1 MAQKIEEVN
10 GIVPDTN
17 YPKGYK
23 IVDGSTDVNAK
34 LYQDIVQFFQKLL
47 KTAAITASG
56 EDDNEIHGYQY
67 LTALYATLR
76 TDLLP
81 TRSPQAKI
89 GLALWASLTELKA
102 GTNVENY
109 INSFLLKEQTGGY
122 FRKTVEIGVWNMN
135 ATPRVTVPHLLVGTE
150 WLTIRN
156 AYVVIQNDAGTYNYP
171 LNMVDYTDPSVN
183 GGIYNF
189 SSTDITLDRVT
200 SGFFDNANF
209 ESTSI
214 NRGFI
219 TFDYIP
225 D

>member
-10 GIVPDTN
+10 GIVADAN

-34 LYQDIVQFFQKLL
+34 LYQDVVQFFQKLL
-47 KTAAITASG
+47 KVANITANG
-56 EDDNEIHGYQY
+56 FDDNEANGYQY
-67 LTALYATLR
+67 LPALYATLR

-109 INSFLLKEQTGGY
+109 INSFLLKAQTGGY
-122 FRKTVEIGVWNMN
+122 FRKTIEIGIWDMN
-135 ATPRVTVPHLLVGTE
+135 SFSSKGVLHELSATE
-150 WLTIRN
+150 WKTIK
-156 AYVVIQNDAGTYNYP
+156 VVNVMIVHDTIDALINIYYA
-171 LNMVDYTDPSVN
+171 DS
-183 GGIYNF
+183 GGNSQGSFQSID
-189 SSTDITLDRVT
+189 STEINLDRVT
-200 SGFFDNANF
+200 GGYFDSASF